1 MAEKT
6 KKPSF
11 GGRIKKFFKDYK
23 SEFKKVTWYSREQT
37 FKSSLIVIVVVVALA
52 LVIGALDYLFY
63 SGINLLGGIF
73 A

>member
-37 FKSSLIVIVVVVALA
+37 FKTR
-52 LVIGALDYLFY
+52 
-63 SGINLLGGIF
+63 
-73 A
+73 